1 MAITLYKDLNQFNP
15 TDREYSLNERAVY
28 QSIINI
34 LQTRRGERL
43 FNPDFGVDLDNYIFD
58 TMDNTTEQLV
68 MQEIGS
74 SIENTDKRI
83 LVDYDKSE
91 VRAKGDTNSLELLLV
106 FELEGV
112 EGQTYQ
118 LIEQIKG

>member
-43 FNPDFGVDLDNYIFD
+43 FSPNFGVDLDSYIFD

-74 SIENTDKRI
+74 SIESTDNRI

-91 VRAKGDTNSLELLLV
+91 VRAKGDTNVLELLLV

-112 EGQTYQ
+112 EGQTFQ
-118 LIEQIKG
+118 LIEQIRG